1 MGLLHWFPPSQAST
15 RNPLARSCQRVPIR
29 YCWTED
35 MGTRTMNQ
43 QVAKVLVAEDDTEIR
58 TALERILRYE
68 GYEPITVNDG
78 AAALEAITEHEPD
91 LIVLDVMMPF
101 VDGLTV
107 CRRIRERGNRTPVL
121 MLTARVEV
129 SDRVAGLDAGA
140 DDYLPKPFDLEELLA
155 RIRALLR
162 RVLPDD
168 SELLTAGDLSL
179 DPQRHEVTMDGARI
193 ELTRTE
199 FEILALLLRNVGIV
213 LERGVMYERIW
224 GYDFDGESRSLDVH
238 VGYLRRKL
246 EASGADRMIETVRGI
261 GFVLR
266 P

>member
-1 MGLLHWFPPSQAST
+1 
-15 RNPLARSCQRVPIR
+15 
-29 YCWTED
+29 
-35 MGTRTMNQ
+35 MNTANEPA
-43 QVAKVLVAEDDTEIR
+43 AKILIAEDDGEIR

-68 GYEPITVNDG
+68 GYEPISVNDG
-78 AAALEAITEHEPD
+78 AAALEGITEHQPD
-91 LIVLDVMMPF
+91 AIILDVMMPF

-107 CRRIRERGNRTPVL
+107 CRRLRERNDRTPVL
-121 MLTARVEV
+121 MLTARHEI

-162 RVLPDD
+162 RVRNDA
-168 SELLTAGDLSL
+168 SEILTAGPLVL
-179 DPQRHEVTMDGARI
+179 DPRRHEVTLEGQLI

-199 FEILALLLRNVGIV
+199 FQILHLLMLNQGIV

-224 GYDFDGESRSLDVH
+224 GYDFDGSSRSLDVH
-238 VGYLRRKL
+238 IGYLRRKL
-246 EASGADRMIETVRGI
+246 ESTGADRMIETVRGV

-266 P
+266 VG

>member
-1 MGLLHWFPPSQAST
+1 MNT
-15 RNPLARSCQRVPIR
+15 
-29 YCWTED
+29 
-35 MGTRTMNQ
+35 GTGTTS
-43 QVAKVLVAEDDTEIR
+43 AATILIAEDDDEIR

-78 AAALEAITEHEPD
+78 AAALEGISELDPD
-91 LIVLDVMMPF
+91 LVILDVMMPF

-107 CRRIRERGNRTPVL
+107 CRRLRERNDRRPVL
-121 MLTARVEV
+121 MLTARHEI

-162 RVLPDD
+162 RVRSDE
-168 SELLTAGDLSL
+168 SETLHIGKLML
-179 DPQRHEVTMDGARI
+179 DPRRHEVTLDGQLI
-193 ELTRTE
+193 DLTRTE
-199 FEILALLLRNVGIV
+199 FQILQLLMLNQGIV

-224 GYDFDGESRSLDVH
+224 GYDFDGSSRSLDVH
-238 VGYLRRKL
+238 IGYLRRKL
-246 EASGADRMIETVRGI
+246 EVTGAARMIETVRGV

-266 P
+266 VE

>member
-1 MGLLHWFPPSQAST
+1 
-15 RNPLARSCQRVPIR
+15 
-29 YCWTED
+29 
-35 MGTRTMNQ
+35 MNQ
-43 QVAKVLVAEDDTEIR
+43 PTATVLIAEDDNEIR

-68 GYEPITVNDG
+68 GYNPITVNDG
-78 AAALEAITEHEPD
+78 AAALEGIVEHEPD
-91 LIVLDVMMPF
+91 LILLDVMMPF

-107 CRRIRERGNRTPVL
+107 CRRLRERGNRTPVM
-121 MLTARVEV
+121 MLTARHEI

-155 RIRALLR
+155 RVRALLR
-162 RVLPDD
+162 RSLPDE
-168 SELLTAGDLSL
+168 SAALRVGDLTL
-179 DPQRHEVTMDGARI
+179 DQQRHEVKMDDTAI

-199 FEILALLLRNVGIV
+199 FEILALLMRNVSIV

-224 GYDFDGESRSLDVH
+224 GYDFDGSSRSLDVH

-246 EASGADRMIETVRGI
+246 EASGAGRMIETVRGV

>member
-1 MGLLHWFPPSQAST
+1 MNT
-15 RNPLARSCQRVPIR
+15 
-29 YCWTED
+29 
-35 MGTRTMNQ
+35 GTGTTP
-43 QVAKVLVAEDDTEIR
+43 AATILIAEDDDEIR

-78 AAALEAITEHEPD
+78 AAALEGISELDPD
-91 LIVLDVMMPF
+91 LVILDVMMPF

-107 CRRIRERGNRTPVL
+107 CRRLRERNGRRPVL
-121 MLTARVEV
+121 MLTARHEI

-162 RVLPDD
+162 RVRSDE
-168 SELLTAGDLSL
+168 SETLHIGNLML
-179 DPQRHEVTMDGARI
+179 DPRRHEVTLDGQLI
-193 ELTRTE
+193 DLTRTE
-199 FEILALLLRNVGIV
+199 FQILQLLMLNQGIV

-224 GYDFDGESRSLDVH
+224 GYDFDGSSRSLDVH
-238 VGYLRRKL
+238 IGYLRRKL
-246 EASGADRMIETVRGI
+246 EVTGAARMIETVRGV

-266 P
+266 VE

>member
-1 MGLLHWFPPSQAST
+1 MNT
-15 RNPLARSCQRVPIR
+15 
-29 YCWTED
+29 
-35 MGTRTMNQ
+35 GTGTTP
-43 QVAKVLVAEDDTEIR
+43 AATILIAEDDDEIR

-78 AAALEAITEHEPD
+78 AAALEGISELDPD
-91 LIVLDVMMPF
+91 LVILDVMMPF

-107 CRRIRERGNRTPVL
+107 CRRLRERNDRRPVL
-121 MLTARVEV
+121 MLTARHEI

-162 RVLPDD
+162 RVRSDE
-168 SELLTAGDLSL
+168 SETLHIGNLML
-179 DPQRHEVTMDGARI
+179 DPRRHEVTLDGQLI
-193 ELTRTE
+193 DLTRTE
-199 FEILALLLRNVGIV
+199 FQILQLLMLNQGIV

-224 GYDFDGESRSLDVH
+224 GYDFDGSSRSLDVH
-238 VGYLRRKL
+238 IGYLRRKL
-246 EASGADRMIETVRGI
+246 EVTGAARMIETVRGV

-266 P
+266 VE

>member
-1 MGLLHWFPPSQAST
+1 MT
-15 RNPLARSCQRVPIR
+15 N
-29 YCWTED
+29 
-35 MGTRTMNQ
+35 RTPT
-43 QVAKVLVAEDDTEIR
+43 VLVAEDDNEIR
-58 TALERILRYE
+58 TALERILKYE
-68 GYEPITVNDG
+68 GYHPVTVTDG
-78 AAALEAITEHEPD
+78 AAALEAIVEHTPD

-101 VDGLTV
+101 VDGLSV
-107 CRRIRERGNRTPVL
+107 CRRLRERGDKTPVL
-121 MLTARVEV
+121 MLTARQEI

-140 DDYLPKPFDLEELLA
+140 DDYLPKPFDLDELLA

-162 RVLPDD
+162 RALPDQT
-168 SELLTAGDLSL
+168 EALVCGDLSL
-179 DPQRHEVTMDGARI
+179 DPQRHEVMMGNQRI
-193 ELTRTE
+193 DLTQTE

-224 GYDFDGESRSLDVH
+224 GYDFDGTSRSLDVH

-246 EASGADRMIETVRGI
+246 EATGGDRMIETVRGV

>member
-1 MGLLHWFPPSQAST
+1 MSQQS
-15 RNPLARSCQRVPIR
+15 
-29 YCWTED
+29 
-35 MGTRTMNQ
+35 
-43 QVAKVLVAEDDTEIR
+43 AKVLIAEDDVEIR

-68 GYEPITVNDG
+68 GYNPITVNDG
-78 AAALEAITEHEPD
+78 AAALEAIGEHEPD
-91 LIVLDVMMPF
+91 AIVLDVMMPF

-107 CRRIRERGNRTPVL
+107 CRRIRERKDRTPVL
-121 MLTARVEV
+121 MLTARHEV

-140 DDYLPKPFDLEELLA
+140 DDYLAKPFDLEELLA
-155 RIRALLR
+155 RLRALLR
-162 RVLPDD
+162 RVQPEQTDV
-168 SELLTAGDLSL
+168 LTAGALTL
-179 DPQRHEVTMDGARI
+179 DELRHEVKIGETLV

-199 FEILALLLRNVGIV
+199 FEILALLMRNVGIV

-224 GYDFDGESRSLDVH
+224 GYDFDGSSRSLDVH

-246 EASGADRMIETVRGI
+246 EASGGDRMIETVRGV